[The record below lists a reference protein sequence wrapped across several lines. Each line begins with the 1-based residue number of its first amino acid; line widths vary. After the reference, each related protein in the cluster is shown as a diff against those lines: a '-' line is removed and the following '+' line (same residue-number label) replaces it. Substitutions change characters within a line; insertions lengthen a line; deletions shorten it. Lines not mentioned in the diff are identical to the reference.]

1 MLTLPIMKKFIT
13 IILSLF
19 TILGLSAQT
28 QKGVVLLG
36 AGSNLGFSSLSVT
49 DYNDLD
55 ESEFLAATSSET
67 AISLS
72 GSSFIIDNLA
82 VGLLINYSN
91 SKLEVEGED
100 DSVSSLT
107 TYGLSATYYFGET
120 GLWGQG
126 SYSMGTLDDGAEDMD
141 ISGTGISLGYAWF
154 VSDNVSINPSLG
166 YFKSN
171 TELDNDVM
179 KMAGLSGSIGIAI
192 HFLPKKN
199 KLSGDNFN
207 SNINVDLNSSD
218 NKKSIKGDDFIT
230 ENTKPGIYYNGNNC
244 LIDKEISVTDVK
256 IKCLNETG
264 RAFDKYT
271 INKSELIFH
280 KTTYQWQ
287 ITSELS
293 NMDNN
298 NSTTDSPGVYYNGA
312 FCKILEEMPNGFVRI
327 KYLNE
332 TGRAYDK
339 KVVLRSDLVEIK

>member
-1 MLTLPIMKKFIT
+1 MKKLIT
-13 IILSLF
+13 VTLSLF

-28 QKGVVLLG
+28 EKGVVLLG
-36 AGSNLGFSSLSVT
+36 ADSNFGFSSLSVT

-55 ESEFLAATSSET
+55 ESDFLAGTITEA
-67 AISLS
+67 AISLN

-82 VGLLINYSN
+82 LGLLINYFN

-100 DSVSSLT
+100 DSVSSLI
-107 TYGLSATYYFGET
+107 TYGLMARYYIGES

-126 SYSMGTLDDGAEDMD
+126 SYSMGTLDDGADDMD

-166 YFKSN
+166 YFMSN

-192 HFLPKKN
+192 HFLPQKK
-199 KLSGDNFN
+199 SSSDNFN
-207 SNINVDLNSSD
+207 STIDVDLNSTDS
-218 NKKSIKGDDFIT
+218 KASVKADDFIP
-230 ENTKPGIYYNGNNC
+230 EHAKPGIYYNGNLC
-244 LIDKEISVTDVK
+244 IIDTELSLTDVK
-256 IKCLNETG
+256 IKCLNVTG
-264 RAFDKYT
+264 RAYDKYS

-280 KTTYQWQ
+280 QITHEWE
-287 ITSELS
+287 ITSES
-293 NMDNN
+293 SNN
-298 NSTTDSPGVYYNGA
+298 NNDNPKTDSAGLYYNGA
-312 FCKILEEMPNGFVRI
+312 FCRIIEEMPDGYVKI

-339 KVVLRSDLVEIK
+339 KVVLRSELVEIK

>member
-1 MLTLPIMKKFIT
+1 MKKFIT
-13 IILSLF
+13 ITLSLF

-28 QKGVVLLG
+28 EKGAVLLG
-36 AGSNLGFSSLSVT
+36 AHSNLGFSSLSVT

-55 ESEFLAATSSET
+55 ESDFLAGTIT
-67 AISLS
+67 DIAISLN
-72 GSSFIIDNLA
+72 GSYFIVDNLA
-82 VGLLINYSN
+82 LGLLINYSN

-100 DSVSSLT
+100 DSVSSLI
-107 TYGLSATYYFGET
+107 TYGLMARYYFGES

-126 SYSMGTLDDGAEDMD
+126 SYSLGTLDEGTEDMD

-166 YFKSN
+166 YFTSN

-199 KLSGDNFN
+199 KSSLDNLN
-207 SNINVDLNSSD
+207 SNIGADLNFKD
-218 NKKSIKGDDFIT
+218 NKAAVKEDYFIP
-230 ENTKPGIYYNGNNC
+230 EKAKPGIYFNGNNC

-264 RAFDKYT
+264 RAYDKYT
-271 INKSELIFH
+271 VNKSELIFH
-280 KTTYQWQ
+280 QITYEWK
-287 ITSELS
+287 ITSELP
-293 NMDNN
+293 NIDNDN
-298 NSTTDSPGVYYNGA
+298 PKGDSAGLYYNGT
-312 FCKILEEMPNGFVRI
+312 FCKIIEEMPDGYVKI

-332 TGRAYDK
+332 TGRAYYK
-339 KVVLRSDLVEIK
+339 KVVLRSELVEIK